1 MAVHCAHKG
10 VRTHMPSGFRRA
22 PHYSHMHPLRNSRVK
37 KPCQRFCPQPLRN
50 LGKHC
55 ALGFQTPRAR
65 AGSCSAARAGPAE
78 GPRALRAYVS
88 AHRCAWLRVAHRSR
102 DHIIAHRLWTI
113 PGAFDIYILRFPRL
127 TTQNLRQNLHY
138 LRRTTT
144 NFHPTRP
151 TTCSPST
158 AAWGASEDL
167 FGAAPRRM
175 AR

>member
-1 MAVHCAHKG
+1 
-10 VRTHMPSGFRRA
+10 
-22 PHYSHMHPLRNSRVK
+22 MHPLRNSRVK

-65 AGSCSAARAGPAE
+65 AGSCSAARAGPAG

-113 PGAFDIYILRFPRL
+113 PGAFDIYILRSLSTLNNSKFASKFALSTSDDHKFPPNQTDHLQPIDRGL
-127 TTQNLRQNLHY
+127 GRK
-138 LRRTTT
+138 
-144 NFHPTRP
+144 
-151 TTCSPST
+151 
-158 AAWGASEDL
+158 
-167 FGAAPRRM
+167 
-175 AR
+175 